1 MDVIIVLA
9 HGCSVERMRSGWT
22 LYGLPMDARE
32 QAGNYQVF
40 YAPLSS
46 YKGSIT
52 GSFKGSF
59 MGSFRSPFKG
69 LVFL

>member
-40 YAPLSS
+40 YGPVSLKEPL
-46 YKGSIT
+46 KEPV
-52 GSFKGSF
+52 KE
-59 MGSFRSPFKG
+59 P
-69 LVFL
+69 

>member
-32 QAGNYQVF
+32 LAGNYQAFDAAVSQRKPTLLTKT
-40 YAPLSS
+40 PLG
-46 YKGSIT
+46 K
-52 GSFKGSF
+52 
-59 MGSFRSPFKG
+59 
-69 LVFL
+69 

>member
-32 QAGNYQVF
+32 QAGNDQVF
-40 YAPLSS
+40 YAPVS
-46 YKGSIT
+46 YY
-52 GSFKGSF
+52 
-59 MGSFRSPFKG
+59 KG
-69 LVFL
+69 LVSYSRVSALRLFFGFWVRV

>member
-40 YAPLSS
+40 YAP
-46 YKGSIT
+46 
-52 GSFKGSF
+52 
-59 MGSFRSPFKG
+59 
-69 LVFL
+69 VFLKEP